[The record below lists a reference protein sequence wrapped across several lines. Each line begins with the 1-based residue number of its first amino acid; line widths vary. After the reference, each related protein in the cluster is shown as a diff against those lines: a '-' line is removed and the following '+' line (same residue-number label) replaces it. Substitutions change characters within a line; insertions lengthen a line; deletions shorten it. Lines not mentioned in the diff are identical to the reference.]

1 MLAPPVDDYMDAS
14 SHNDPQHQHHDH
26 HSIGEQISGGV
37 GIIKGMMKDLGD
49 GQEQETLTPWPT
61 THIPLIEDY
70 RMVMAKR
77 GVFQSLASMG
87 LPALTIHTL
96 VKRSG
101 RALKNSRSALLRT
114 WGPIGV
120 CSPPSLLFWKV
131 TLMG

>member
-14 SHNDPQHQHHDH
+14 SHNEQHHHDH

-49 GQEQETLTPWPT
+49 GQEQETFTPWPT
-61 THIPLIEDY
+61 TRIPLIEDY

-96 VKRSG
+96 VKHSG
-101 RALKNSRSALLRT
+101 RALKSSRSALLRT

-120 CSPPSLLFWKV
+120 CSPPFLFQKKA